1 MNRQERIR
9 TAVVLGVFAIVFC
22 VLTVSSYRQKSATWD
37 EPQHVA
43 AGYAAWIAGDYRADP
58 EHPPFLRMWATI
70 PLLFRHDV
78 VSNPD
83 AIAAHAYGE
92 WLGQGQFAFCHQ
104 FLYKWNDA
112 DQLLYA
118 ARFMIVLLGVLL
130 GVMVFCWAR
139 ELFGFWSAVA
149 ALSLYTFEPNILA
162 HSSLVTTD
170 FGVTCFIF
178 GAVYFTWRIA
188 RRITISNMFGLAVF
202 FALAEASKFSAFLL
216 APVLLV
222 LLLARA
228 CRGLPW
234 SIGAKG
240 ELRSR
245 RARIG
250 VAFGIFVCLCM
261 VAYLAVWATY
271 GFRYAPVPGD
281 PAGTCLQTIAFER
294 ERVPRLATLMDW
306 TNQHRLLPNA
316 YTEGLLLGQA
326 KAQMRG
332 AFLAGH
338 YSVVG
343 WWYYFPVAFLIKTPL
358 AVILLLLAGL
368 AICVARW
375 RALLRDDMFLLLPV
389 IVYLGA
395 AIAVKM
401 NIGLRHI
408 LPIYPFALL
417 LAALAVSELLRSK
430 QKCVYALLVALSLL
444 WLFEFARVYPHYL
457 AFFNQFVGGPR
468 NGYEYLADSN
478 LDWGQ
483 DLKPLK
489 RWMDEHG
496 VQHINLAYFGTAD
509 PAYYGIQCTYLPG
522 SPFFAERL
530 VQPPQLPGYVAVSAT
545 ILDGVYLS
553 DLGRE
558 FYKRLLAQKPVA
570 VIGYSIYIYRMDKP
584 WW

>member
-1 MNRQERIR
+1 MR
-9 TAVVLGVFAIVFC
+9 TAVVLSSFAIIFC
-22 VLTVSSYRQKSATWD
+22 ALTVSSYRQTSATWD
-37 EPQHVA
+37 EPQHIV
-43 AGYAAWIAGDYRADP
+43 AGYAAWKAGDYRVDP
-58 EHPPFLRMWATI
+58 EHPPLLRMWATL

-78 VSNPD
+78 TSNHD
-83 AIAAHAYGE
+83 AIAAPAYGE

-112 DQLLYA
+112 DRLLYA

-149 ALSLYTFEPNILA
+149 ALSLYASEPNILA

-178 GAVYFTWRIA
+178 GAVYFAWRTA
-188 RRITISNMFGLAVF
+188 RRITISNMSGMAVF
-202 FALAEASKFSAFLL
+202 FALAEASKFSAILL

-228 CRGLPW
+228 CRSLPW
-234 SIGAKG
+234 SIGSKG

-250 VAFGIFVCLCM
+250 VALGIFVCLCLA
-261 VAYLAVWATY
+261 AYLTVWAMY
-271 GFRYAPVPGD
+271 GFRYAPAPGD
-281 PAGTCLQTIAFER
+281 PAKTCFQTIAFEW
-294 ERVPRLATLMDW
+294 EQVPHLAVLIDW
-306 TNQHRLLPNA
+306 TNQQRLLPNA
-316 YTEGLLLGQA
+316 YTEGFLLSQA
-326 KAQMRG
+326 KAQMRSG
-332 AFLAGH
+332 FLAGH

-358 AVILLLLAGL
+358 AVILLFFAGL
-368 AICVARW
+368 AMCMARW

-395 AIAVKM
+395 AVAAKL

-408 LPIYPFALL
+408 LPIYPFVLL

-430 QKCVYALLVALSLL
+430 QKSVYAVLVVLSLL
-444 WLFEFARVYPHYL
+444 WLFEFARVCPHYL
-457 AFFNQFVGGPR
+457 AFFNQLVGGPR
-468 NGYEYLADSN
+468 NGHEYLADSN

-489 RWMDEHG
+489 RWMDEHS

-522 SPFFAERL
+522 SPLFAEHL
-530 VQPPQLPGYVAVSAT
+530 VRFPQLPGYVAVSAT

-553 DLGRE
+553 DLGRT
-558 FYKRLLAQKPVA
+558 FYGKLLAQKPMA
-570 VIGYSIYIYRMDKP
+570 VIGYSIYVYRMDKP